1 MDVSRDT
8 NVIWHK
14 SQNEDKKKPQ
24 ETKQMSNTDPTK
36 INLENFFLQKINKLS
51 CSLYSRP
58 HLIRSLTP
66 KAIPLIRSDFRC
78 NEIV

>member
-1 MDVSRDT
+1 MGVSRDT

-36 INLENFFLQKINKLS
+36 IKLENFFSAENK
-51 CSLYSRP
+51 
-58 HLIRSLTP
+58 
-66 KAIPLIRSDFRC
+66 
-78 NEIV
+78 